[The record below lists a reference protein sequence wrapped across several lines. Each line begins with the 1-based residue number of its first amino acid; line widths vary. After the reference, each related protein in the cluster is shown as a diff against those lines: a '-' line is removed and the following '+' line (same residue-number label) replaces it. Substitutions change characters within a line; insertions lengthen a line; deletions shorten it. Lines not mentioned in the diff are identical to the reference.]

1 MQTITESDMT
11 FGPYSEGHCFHIEK
25 SETYKTIQV
34 GVNISEFLLLKSR
47 QDNSPQ
53 ICIIEAKSSSPHP
66 SAKDDFEIFLREIKE
81 KMKNGLGLGLASIL
95 KRHAVAENELSQ
107 DFLNI
112 DVSKVS
118 FRFVLV
124 VNGHKKEWLPG
135 LQDALAK
142 ELQVTRK
149 IWNLGTNPVAVMN
162 EEVAREHGL
171 IQ

>member
-1 MQTITESDMT
+1 MQTITESGMT
-11 FGPYSEGHCFHIEK
+11 FGPYPEGHCFHIEK
-25 SETYKTIQV
+25 SETYKANQD
-34 GVNISEFLLLKSR
+34 GVKIAEFLLLKSHR
-47 QDNSPQ
+47 DNSPQ
-53 ICIIEAKSSSPHP
+53 IWIIEAKSGSPNPATKPDHEV
-66 SAKDDFEIFLREIKE
+66 FIGEIRKKLE
-81 KMKNGLGLGLASIL
+81 NGLGLGLASIL
-95 KRHAVAENELSQ
+95 KRHATAENKLSR
-107 DFLNI
+107 DFFNI

-142 ELQVTRK
+142 ELQVSRK

-162 EEVAREHGL
+162 EEIAREHGL